1 MEPLRIDYIGNLPG
15 TPPARTLLI
24 ASDADYC
31 SASVA
36 LRSSLAAECDSFWVR
51 EAHHFAWLKALIEH
65 TGLSHLRP
73 VGFIQT
79 TVRELLSQ
87 RWSLTIPD
95 WLSDE
100 MILAEKLVDTD
111 LPTGTYTTVD
121 SALLTP
127 LFGELGTSFPR
138 QRAGRLAEKASA
150 IATQTELSG
159 STVKKAAWE
168 NTLQRWAD
176 ANEPAWARG
185 FCERLSAAPMKLWRD
200 LTIWRLLHG
209 YPEAE
214 QEFALDPAAAT
225 FVRGVPVEALKNMSL
240 NPEGRALA
248 LDQIKPF
255 FEGQAGALS
264 RQKFEDLVNAV
275 SGELKDEFA
284 GLESALAR
292 AHFKIERADV
302 ESVARRFNQCAD
314 VGQAALARLNLFVR
328 PPKPTLVDATS
339 ADAASWTKWFH
350 SEYLPY
356 RWWQTERGEADAEVE
371 ETIGRFSEWYC
382 REFVHVHSDPALS
395 AVQTLTQWRS
405 SILQD
410 DVSLILLVDNLPW
423 AFWDSFER
431 ALASAGLHKHESHD
445 CFAPLP
451 SHTSVCKPALISGRW
466 DATGSDYRKMLEAR
480 SAEQWGGRPVHYLAG
495 VDQLSAM
502 KPIPAPAVLLLNY
515 LASDEALHAD
525 SAAAGTT
532 HAEQLSL
539 LYNNLGSAVGEFARR
554 ASEGDRG
561 FGLYVI
567 TDHGA
572 THVLDAEKQSI
583 DAKLSQRLFADEK
596 HRSATLSAADAAQVP
611 QNLWELGHRF
621 LNPFQPDGSVHFIPR
636 GHSTVSAPSRRP
648 IYCHGGA
655 SPEEVIVPCGVF
667 RLFRAAWVEP
677 NVRFVDLKLKDG
689 KAAFYVKRIANVAVE
704 IQNTNA
710 DECRLESI
718 AITPA
723 VGDIRDFGKVV
734 VGAKSVGQTT
744 VSLYFAAGATAVTT
758 LSFDFSFRVAQETL
772 VRRIELPVT
781 ISSAAAGGTDL
792 TGLFS

>member
-1 MEPLRIDYIGNLPG
+1 MESLRINYIGNLPG
-15 TPPARTLLI
+15 TPPERTLLI
-24 ASDADYC
+24 ANDADYC
-31 SASVA
+31 AASAA
-36 LRSSLAAECDSFWVR
+36 LRDSLAAECDSFWVR
-51 EAHHFAWLKALIEH
+51 ESHHFAWLKALVEH
-65 TGLSHLRP
+65 TGLSHLRQ
-73 VGFIQT
+73 VEFTKT
-79 TVRELLSQ
+79 TARELLGE
-87 RWSLTIPD
+87 RWSLAIPE
-95 WLSDE
+95 WLTDE
-100 MILAEKLVDTD
+100 MILTEKLVDTD
-111 LPTGTYTTVD
+111 LPTGPHASVD

-127 LFGELGTSFPR
+127 LFGELGASFPR
-138 QRAGRLAEKASA
+138 QQAGRLAEKASA
-150 IATQTELSG
+150 TGTQTELSG
-159 STVKKAAWE
+159 SAVKKAAWE

-176 ANEPAWARG
+176 ANEPAWARA
-185 FCERLSAAPMKLWRD
+185 FCERLSASPMKLWRD
-200 LTIWRLLHG
+200 LTIWRLLNG

-225 FVRGVPVEALKNMSL
+225 FVRGVPMEALKGMSL

-255 FEGQAGALS
+255 FDGHAGALS

-275 SGELKDEFA
+275 SGELKEEFA
-284 GLESALAR
+284 ALESALAR

-328 PPKPTLVDATS
+328 PPKPIPIDATS
-339 ADAASWTKWFH
+339 ADAAVWTMWFH
-350 SEYLPY
+350 TEYLPY
-356 RWWQTERGEADAEVE
+356 RWWQTERGQADPEVE
-371 ETIGRFSEWYC
+371 ETIGSFSEWYC
-382 REFVHVHSDPALS
+382 RDFVHVHSDPALS

-466 DATGSDYRKMLEAR
+466 DVTGSDYRKMLEAR
-480 SAEQWGGRPVHYLAG
+480 SAEEWGGRPVHYLAG
-495 VDQLSAM
+495 VDQLTAM
-502 KPIPAPAVLLLNY
+502 KPVPAPAVLLLNY

-539 LYNNLGSAVGEFARR
+539 LYNNLGNAVGEFARR
-554 ASEGDRG
+554 AAEGDRG

-583 DAKLSQRLFADEK
+583 DGKLSQRLFANEK

-611 QNLWELGHRF
+611 ENLWELGHRF

-636 GHSTVSAPSRRP
+636 GHSTVSSPNRRP

-655 SPEEVIVPCGVF
+655 TPEEVIVPCGVF

-677 NVRFVDLKLKDG
+677 NVRFVDLPMKDG
-689 KAAFYVKRIANVAVE
+689 KAAFYVKRIANVEVE
-704 IQNTNA
+704 IQNANA
-710 DECRLESI
+710 DECRLESVVI
-718 AITPA
+718 IPA
-723 VGDIRDFGKVV
+723 VGEIRNFDKTVV
-734 VGAKSVGQTT
+734 RAKSTGRTT
-744 VSLYFAAGATAVTT
+744 VSLYFATDATAVTM
-758 LSFDFSFRVAQETL
+758 LGFDFSFRLAQETL
-772 VRRIELPVT
+772 VKHIELPVT

-792 TGLFS
+792 KNLFS